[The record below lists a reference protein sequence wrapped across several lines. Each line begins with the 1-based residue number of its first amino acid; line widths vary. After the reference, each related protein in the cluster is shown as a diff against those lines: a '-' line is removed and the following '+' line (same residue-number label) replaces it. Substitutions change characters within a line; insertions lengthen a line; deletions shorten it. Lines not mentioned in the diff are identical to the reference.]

1 MTEITID
8 LKEQHFE
15 DGIRIFQDDQVLLKN
30 KNFIFARN
38 GSGKS
43 TFSKLIADKYS
54 EDFDVRLFAGF
65 DELLGENTRLDAFA
79 LAVDAG
85 SNEKLILEKEKQRE
99 AKNVEMQAYQKDLGI
114 GADVEEENL
123 QTRLTAAN
131 NKVEGLENQLT
142 KNYRTAASQIKR
154 MTDPQVAKTSY
165 DFNNFQGEIDI
176 AKNLSDDDINIY
188 KQTIKSDPKNA
199 NIITWTNIDLARQL
213 ENVNEIIT
221 SAVHQRV
228 EIPRLKDDPE
238 KTQFAKEGL
247 EIHNHIDGE
256 ICAFCGN
263 PISPE
268 TFFDLQ
274 NFFSS
279 DEIAVLQQNIE
290 DEEKRISDFLIM
302 LSKLNFEKSVF
313 YPEFSKQADEQR
325 RLLEKQVLDI
335 SKFFE
340 TLLTALESKKTGLFN
355 AQDILKLKLPD
366 DLDLSTYN
374 KLVVENKKYGQQ
386 LANKQQEARDFLRLN
401 EVAKKL
407 EEFDY
412 SELKEKLHAAE
423 DVRGSAK
430 EIFEAK
436 KNQMLHL
443 QSEID
448 KIDKEIEDLEAK
460 AEEQAVNNINLKLKS
475 VVSWQIAYADGSE
488 SGYYHIEQ
496 QNDSGSVSYRGVG
509 DLSTGEK
516 NIIAFLYFMERLAVK
531 DSTAQTKI
539 IIFDDPM
546 NSNDA
551 TMQYLIITE
560 LQKLYGQKKPYSR
573 DTFDPS
579 KDYFVVL
586 THNVHFYLNVPPMGD
601 YEDNKGRTK
610 YDKNNFYFIQ
620 GGKFVKITSSKQDLK
635 NSYDS
640 LWSEL
645 KALQEHGFSNSMLNS
660 MRRIIQTY
668 LEFTGTEQDTFYQNN
683 AQYLKLFNVNSH
695 SATDDV
701 STQAFSETPAELVAL
716 FKGIFEDNGVVD
728 HFNAHWKD

>member
-1 MTEITID
+1 M
-8 LKEQHFE
+8 
-15 DGIRIFQDDQVLLKN
+15 
-30 KNFIFARN
+30 
-38 GSGKS
+38 
-43 TFSKLIADKYS
+43 
-54 EDFDVRLFAGF
+54 
-65 DELLGENTRLDAFA
+65 
-79 LAVDAG
+79 
-85 SNEKLILEKEKQRE
+85 
-99 AKNVEMQAYQKDLGI
+99 
-114 GADVEEENL
+114 
-123 QTRLTAAN
+123 
-131 NKVEGLENQLT
+131 
-142 KNYRTAASQIKR
+142 
-154 MTDPQVAKTSY
+154 
-165 DFNNFQGEIDI
+165 
-176 AKNLSDDDINIY
+176 
-188 KQTIKSDPKNA
+188 
-199 NIITWTNIDLARQL
+199 
-213 ENVNEIIT
+213 
-221 SAVHQRV
+221 
-228 EIPRLKDDPE
+228 
-238 KTQFAKEGL
+238 
-247 EIHNHIDGE
+247 
-256 ICAFCGN
+256 
-263 PISPE
+263 
-268 TFFDLQ
+268 
-274 NFFSS
+274 
-279 DEIAVLQQNIE
+279 
-290 DEEKRISDFLIM
+290 
-302 LSKLNFEKSVF
+302 
-313 YPEFSKQADEQR
+313 
-325 RLLEKQVLDI
+325 LEKQVLDI

-340 TLLTALESKKTGLFN
+340 TLLMALESKKTELFSS
-355 AQDILKLKLPD
+355 QDTLKLELPD

-374 KLVVENKKYGQQ
+374 ELVVENTKYGQQ
-386 LANKQQEARDFLRLN
+386 LANKQQEGRDFLRLN

-407 EEFDY
+407 EEFGY
-412 SELKEKLHAAE
+412 SELKAKLHAAE

-430 EIFEAK
+430 KNFEAK
-436 KNQMLHL
+436 KNQMISL

-448 KIDKEIEDLEAK
+448 KIDKEIEDLEPK

-475 VVSWQIAYADGSE
+475 VVSWQIAYADVAE
-488 SGYYHIEQ
+488 SGYYRIEQ
-496 QNDSGSVSYRGVG
+496 QNDSGSVSYRGIG
-509 DLSTGEK
+509 ELSTGEK

-531 DSTAQTKI
+531 DSTARTKV

-579 KDYFVVL
+579 KDYFVLL
-586 THNVHFYLNVPPMGD
+586 THNVHFYLNVPPMGN

-620 GGKFVKITSSKQDLK
+620 DGKFVKITSSKQDLK

-701 STQAFSETPAELVAL
+701 STQAFSETPSELVAL

>member
-142 KNYRTAASQIKR
+142 KNYRTAASQIKK

-448 KIDKEIEDLEAK
+448 KIDKEIEDLEPK

-509 DLSTGEK
+509 ELSTGEK

-573 DTFDPS
+573 DTFDPI

>member
-15 DGIRIFQDDQVLLKN
+15 DGIRIFKDDQVLLNN

-99 AKNVEMQAYQKDLGI
+99 AKNVELQAYQKDLGI

-131 NKVEGLENQLT
+131 TNVEVLENQLT

-154 MTDPQVAKTSY
+154 MTDPQIAKTSY
-165 DFNNFQGEIDI
+165 DINNFQGEIDN
-176 AKNLSDDDINIY
+176 AKKLSDDDINIY

-199 NIITWTNIDLARQL
+199 NIITWTNIDLAMQL

-228 EIPRLKDDPE
+228 EIPRLKDDPK

-290 DEEKRISDFLIM
+290 DEEKRISDFLIK
-302 LSKLNFEKSVF
+302 LSKLNFEKNVF
-313 YPEFSKQADEQR
+313 YPEFSKQAEEQR

-340 TLLTALESKKTGLFN
+340 TLLTALESKKTGLFS
-355 AQDILKLKLPD
+355 AQDTLKLELPD

-374 KLVVENKKYGQQ
+374 KLVVENTKYGQQ

-401 EVAKKL
+401 KVAKKL
-407 EEFDY
+407 EEFGY
-412 SELKEKLHAAE
+412 SELKAKLHAAE
-423 DVRGSAK
+423 DVKGSVK
-430 EIFEAK
+430 KIFEAQ

-448 KIDKEIEDLEAK
+448 KIDKEIEDLEPK

-475 VVSWQIAYADGSE
+475 VVSWQIAYADSSE
-488 SGYYHIEQ
+488 SGYYRIEQ
-496 QNDSGSVSYRGVG
+496 QNDAGSVSYRGVG
-509 DLSTGEK
+509 ELSTGEK

-531 DSTAQTKI
+531 DSTPRTKI

-579 KDYFVVL
+579 KDYFVLL
-586 THNVHFYLNVPPMGD
+586 THNVHFYLNVPPMGN

>member
-448 KIDKEIEDLEAK
+448 KIDKEIEDLEPK

-475 VVSWQIAYADGSE
+475 VVSWQIAYADSSE

-509 DLSTGEK
+509 ELSTGEK

>member
-1 MTEITID
+1 M
-8 LKEQHFE
+8 
-15 DGIRIFQDDQVLLKN
+15 
-30 KNFIFARN
+30 
-38 GSGKS
+38 
-43 TFSKLIADKYS
+43 
-54 EDFDVRLFAGF
+54 
-65 DELLGENTRLDAFA
+65 
-79 LAVDAG
+79 
-85 SNEKLILEKEKQRE
+85 
-99 AKNVEMQAYQKDLGI
+99 
-114 GADVEEENL
+114 
-123 QTRLTAAN
+123 
-131 NKVEGLENQLT
+131 
-142 KNYRTAASQIKR
+142 
-154 MTDPQVAKTSY
+154 
-165 DFNNFQGEIDI
+165 
-176 AKNLSDDDINIY
+176 
-188 KQTIKSDPKNA
+188 
-199 NIITWTNIDLARQL
+199 
-213 ENVNEIIT
+213 
-221 SAVHQRV
+221 
-228 EIPRLKDDPE
+228 
-238 KTQFAKEGL
+238 
-247 EIHNHIDGE
+247 
-256 ICAFCGN
+256 
-263 PISPE
+263 
-268 TFFDLQ
+268 
-274 NFFSS
+274 
-279 DEIAVLQQNIE
+279 
-290 DEEKRISDFLIM
+290 
-302 LSKLNFEKSVF
+302 
-313 YPEFSKQADEQR
+313 
-325 RLLEKQVLDI
+325 LDI

-340 TLLTALESKKTGLFN
+340 TLLMALESKKTELFSS
-355 AQDILKLKLPD
+355 QDTLKLELPD

-374 KLVVENKKYGQQ
+374 ELVVENTKYGQQ
-386 LANKQQEARDFLRLN
+386 LANKQQEGRDFLRLN

-407 EEFDY
+407 EEFGY
-412 SELKEKLHAAE
+412 SELKAKLHAAE

-430 EIFEAK
+430 KNFEAK
-436 KNQMLHL
+436 KNQMISL

-448 KIDKEIEDLEAK
+448 KIDKEIEDLEPK

-475 VVSWQIAYADGSE
+475 VVSWQIAYADVAE
-488 SGYYHIEQ
+488 SGYYRIEQ

-509 DLSTGEK
+509 ELSTGEK

-531 DSTAQTKI
+531 DSTARTKV

-579 KDYFVVL
+579 KDYFVLL
-586 THNVHFYLNVPPMGD
+586 THNVHFYLNVPPMGN

-620 GGKFVKITSSKQDLK
+620 DGKFVKITSSKQDLK

-645 KALQEHGFSNSMLNS
+645 KVLQEHGFSNSMLNS

-701 STQAFSETPAELVAL
+701 STQAFSETPSELVAL